1 MPYVEG
7 GGEWPPKAV
16 KSYMDEQA
24 VDFKTAIAANP
35 SFFRNPEGFGTWPFG
50 EEWLWEAIATS
61 YLPLLGLLDEL
72 GPRAGGKL
80 TLSLTPVLCDQLESD
95 EAMARCQEFL
105 EGVRPASHQLDLDHY
120 GEQGNLAAVAE
131 LERSA
136 ERYAQ
141 AADALARTQQRGGLL
156 GALGVHAA
164 WTSSA
169 THAVLPLLALDPS
182 IELQL
187 SAGIDSHRQRFGG
200 WDGGFWLPEC
210 GYAPW
215 LDGQLAEAGV
225 RQTCVELATDP
236 SRQGPYLT
244 ETGVR
249 LWPIDRQIIDLVWG
263 ANGYPSSHGY
273 RAYDRMTPRH
283 HRLWSTDGTDYD
295 RSEADSLVT
304 THAAAF
310 VEAVRQRVSD
320 GSLCVCAL
328 DTELL
333 GHWWYEGVDWLAA
346 VIDQADQQGLALTA
360 LDEDAAERHPA
371 APLPEQASASSWGTG
386 RDLRTWSEP
395 PVSDLA
401 WQARAAELHV
411 FADPQPSSRALRELL
426 ALQSSDW
433 AFLAYRDWAGDYP
446 RERAA
451 QHAQAISDALSGDAE
466 PALRNLAPYLN

>member
-1 MPYVEG
+1 
-7 GGEWPPKAV
+7 
-16 KSYMDEQA
+16 MDEHG
-24 VDFKTAIAANP
+24 VDFKTAIAAQP
-35 SFFRNPEGFGTWPFG
+35 SFFRNTEGFGTWPFG

-95 EAMARCQEFL
+95 EALARCQEFL
-105 EGVRPASHQLDLDHY
+105 EGVRPASHQLDLDLY

-141 AADALARTQQRGGLL
+141 AADALARTQERGGLL
-156 GALGVHAA
+156 GALGAHAA

-187 SAGIDSHRQRFGG
+187 SIGIDSHRHRFGEWG
-200 WDGGFWLPEC
+200 GGFWLPEC
-210 GYAPW
+210 GYAGW
-215 LDGQLAEAGV
+215 LDGPLADAGV
-225 RQTCVELATDP
+225 RQACVELAP
-236 SRQGPYLT
+236 EHRGPYVS

-249 LWPIDRQIIDLVWG
+249 LWPIDRQVIDLVWG
-263 ANGYPSSHGY
+263 ANGYPSSDGY

-283 HRLWSTDGTDYD
+283 HRLWAIDGSDY
-295 RSEADSLVT
+295 RPGEAAELVK
-304 THAAAF
+304 THAAGF

-346 VIDQADQQGLALTA
+346 VIDEADRQGLALTA
-360 LDEDAAERHPA
+360 LDDDAAERHPA
-371 APLPEQASASSWGTG
+371 VPLPEQASASSWGTG

-401 WQARAAELHV
+401 WQARAAELRV
-411 FADPQPSSRALRELL
+411 FADPRPSPRALRELM
-426 ALQSSDW
+426 ALQASDW
-433 AFLAYRDWAGDYP
+433 AFLAFRDWSGDYP

-451 QHAQAISDALSGDAE
+451 QHAHALAAALTSAAD
-466 PALRNLAPYLN
+466 PALRNLAPYLV